1 MIKVSFKTLKSGM
14 FSTYLDIYYKTS
26 DNKSKRSYEFLGI
39 HVHKDYSSPRVWIM
53 EKDSENMKL
62 VQAIRNTRETVLN
75 FAKHGYEKPNK
86 RVLDLHSHKSF
97 YGSFS

>member
-39 HVHKDYSSPRVWIM
+39 HVHKDYSSPRVWIID
-53 EKDSENMKL
+53 KDSENMKL

-86 RVLDLHSHKSF
+86 RVLDLYSHKSF